1 MKEPSSAKVIVEMP
15 GNIDEAPCRTSSDD
29 VSLAVKTLAEATQT
43 VRDLLAGRSQEIEIF
58 SSTDK
63 HIRNAVAAELLAA
76 LSRPNIEEREHAR
89 QLFLDN
95 GYLDYAMRVL
105 SSTGLPNERATVS
118 YTH

>member
-1 MKEPSSAKVIVEMP
+1 VAPTKLHLDYSPITKEPSSAKVIVEMP

-63 HIRNAVAAELLAA
+63 HIRNAVGEQW
-76 LSRPNIEEREHAR
+76 PPAR
-89 QLFLDN
+89 L
-95 GYLDYAMRVL
+95 V
-105 SSTGLPNERATVS
+105 
-118 YTH
+118 